1 MKETNDGFE
10 IAKKDLEI
18 RAPGEILGRNQS
30 GLPSFQ
36 IADLSFDE
44 DLLEDVRKYVDLIY
58 KNDPKLENNKGIN
71 LRNLLYLFERDVA
84 IKTLQ
89 AG

>member
-1 MKETNDGFE
+1 M
-10 IAKKDLEI
+10 
-18 RAPGEILGRNQS
+18 LGRKQS
-30 GLPSFQ
+30 GLPSFR
-36 IADLSFDE
+36 IADLSFDD
-44 DLLEDVRKYVDLIY
+44 DLLEDVRKYIDLIY
-58 KNDPKLENNKGIN
+58 QNNPKLENAVGRN